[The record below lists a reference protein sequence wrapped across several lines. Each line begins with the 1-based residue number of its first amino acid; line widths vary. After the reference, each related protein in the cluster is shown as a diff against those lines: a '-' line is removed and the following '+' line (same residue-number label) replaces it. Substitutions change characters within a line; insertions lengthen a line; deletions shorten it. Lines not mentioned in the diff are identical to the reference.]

1 MFEIKTPLELSN
13 HIKDRSAKLF
23 EVRRIA
29 KALGS
34 VADGTEADTLRTIV
48 RSLSVSL
55 NELAFANSDNYW
67 DICKLID
74 MLEKGVLEET
84 ADVEEDLPFVTPD
97 EGGDSE

>member
-1 MFEIKTPLELSN
+1 MSEIKTPLELSN

-29 KALGS
+29 KALS
-34 VADGTEADTLRTIV
+34 DIADGTETNTLRTIV

-55 NELAFANSDNYW
+55 NELASENSDNYW
-67 DICKLID
+67 DVCKLIG

-84 ADVEEDLPFVTPD
+84 ADVEEDLPFITPT
-97 EGGDSE
+97 EEVEA

>member
-1 MFEIKTPLELSN
+1 MSEIKTPLELSN
-13 HIKDRSAKLF
+13 RIKERSAKLF

-29 KALGS
+29 KALGDI
-34 VADGTEADTLRTIV
+34 ADGTETNTLRTIV
-48 RSLSVSL
+48 RSVSL
-55 NELAFANSDNYW
+55 SLNDLASENSDNYW

-84 ADVEEDLPFVTPD
+84 ADVEEDFPFVTPD

>member
-1 MFEIKTPLELSN
+1 MSEIKTPLELSN

-29 KALGS
+29 KALGD
-34 VADGTEADTLRTIV
+34 VADGTETNTLRTIV

-55 NELAFANSDNYW
+55 NELASENSYNYW
-67 DICKLID
+67 DVCKLID

-84 ADVEEDLPFVTPD
+84 ADVEEDLPFVTPT
-97 EGGDSE
+97 EEVEA